1 MSVKF
6 LATNVANAYVNVVAA
21 DRMGDASDE
30 FRLTVEEDEL
40 DSTLDV
46 IEGDSAHCAS
56 MAHILF

>member
-56 MAHILF
+56 MTHILF

>member
-6 LATNVANAYVNVVAA
+6 LATNVANAYVNIVTA

-30 FRLTVEEDEL
+30 FRLTVEKDEL

-46 IEGDSAHCAS
+46 IEGDSAHSAP
-56 MAHILF
+56 MTHVLL